1 MSFIIRFQAAD
12 GQPLK
17 IVYYLRVWSML
28 SGSLMEHLQNSCN
41 YSVSL
46 CTRCY
51 LEARCFKSC
60 ARSQHSSLSRRCSD
74 QVAIMGK
81 LKTAFLCYQ
90 WAWGHCL
97 LRGCGCCYLCHLTHR
112 NQLWYI
118 TPALSSCFSN
128 IVAKSGHIAAA
139 NNMILFLQQHTIR

>member
-118 TPALSSCFSN
+118 TKHSGQIWPHCSCEQHDTVFATAHN
-128 IVAKSGHIAAA
+128 QIAAA
-139 NNMILFLQQHTIR
+139 DS